1 MELATV
7 NLNLGHVERKFL
19 YRKDTNDEGVIAH
32 ALKNSAY
39 DLGRLRRAKEIFDL
53 YDRLVRAD
61 KAPLIIDAAANIG
74 ASTVYFALAF
84 PKARLVAIEPEQR
97 NFDLLAANTADLSVE
112 CLHAVVA
119 ASNGV
124 SNVADPGNLGC
135 QTAAP
140 DDSTNAAH
148 SFAGVSINE
157 IYERN
162 EHNTLPFIVKIDIER
177 CGGEM
182 FAANPEWVDRTPI
195 IIIQLNDCLIPGTD
209 NSRAFVEY
217 STGRNRDF
225 VYLYD
230 NIFSIT
236 REIKSN

>member
-84 PKARLVAIEPEQR
+84 PKARLVAIEPEQK

-112 CLHAVVA
+112 CLHADVA
-119 ASNGV
+119 ASTGV
-124 SNVADPGNLGC
+124 SNAADPGNPDR

-140 DDSTNAAH
+140 DGSTKAAH
-148 SFAGVSINE
+148 SSAGVSINE
-157 IYERN
+157 IYQRN
-162 EHNTLPFIVKIDIER
+162 EQDTLPFIVKIDIER
-177 CGGEM
+177 CRGKM
-182 FAANPEWVDRTPI
+182 FAANSEWIDRTPI
-195 IIIQLNDCLIPGTD
+195 IIIQLNDCLISGTE
-209 NSRAFVEY
+209 NSRAFVDCIA
-217 STGRNRDF
+217 GRNRDF
-225 VYLYD
+225 FYLYD
-230 NIFSIT
+230 NIFSIA
-236 REIKSN
+236 REFKPN

>member
-1 MELATV
+1 MEVATV
-7 NLNLGHVERKFL
+7 NLTLGNVERKFL
-19 YRKDTNDEGVIAH
+19 YRKDTNDESVIAH

-53 YDRLVRAD
+53 YDLLVRSG

-97 NFDLLAANTADLSVE
+97 NFDLLASNTADLPVE
-112 CLHAVVA
+112 CLHAGIA
-119 ASNGV
+119 ASAGV
-124 SNVADPGNLGC
+124 SNVVDPGNPGC
-135 QTAAP
+135 HTAAP
-140 DDSTNAAH
+140 DDRTKAVH
-148 SFAGVSINE
+148 SSAGVSISE

-162 EHNTLPFIVKIDIER
+162 AKNTLPFIVKIDIER
-177 CGGEM
+177 CEGKM

-195 IIIQLNDCLIPGTD
+195 IIIQLSDCLISGTE

-217 STGRNRDF
+217 STGCNRDF
-225 VYLYD
+225 FYLYD
-230 NIFSIT
+230 NIFSIA
-236 REIKSN
+236 REIKLN